1 MNSKFKT
8 DLLYKMMRLREVELK
23 ISEKYLEENEMPH
36 PFINRARGS
45 INWCLQ

>member
-23 ISEKYLEENEMPH
+23 ISEKYLEEK
-36 PFINRARGS
+36 
-45 INWCLQ
+45 